1 MWPAS
6 FDKSLCMA
14 SQAQLVTSA
23 LEYSIFPA
31 KNEVISET
39 PVLPLDAEPAASAD
53 VSPNNNTSIGNSQ
66 TPKEASLSP
75 ESATISL
82 LQQLLETHRKSVS
95 REGASLDGNAP
106 AEIGNETPRL
116 ENLLQSMKESTD
128 VAQPANAATNW
139 ADCPVDSPDSS
150 EEESLDEQRL
160 HASAEKDSDAME
172 LLKQMMRVDI
182 SSTA

>member
-106 AEIGNETPRL
+106 AEIGNETPML
-116 ENLLQSMKESTD
+116 ENLLQSMMEPVD
-128 VAQPANAATNW
+128 VAQPSNA
-139 ADCPVDSPDSS
+139 VDSPDST
-150 EEESLDEQRL
+150 EEESLYQQPWP
-160 HASAEKDSDAME
+160 ASTEEDSDAME